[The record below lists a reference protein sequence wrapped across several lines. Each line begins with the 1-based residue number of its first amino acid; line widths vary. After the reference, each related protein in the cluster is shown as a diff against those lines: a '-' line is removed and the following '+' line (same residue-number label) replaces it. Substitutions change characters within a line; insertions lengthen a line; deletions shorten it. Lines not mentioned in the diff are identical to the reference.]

1 MTGPA
6 TEVVWFLVA
15 EYVRPIK
22 PGSAMCRVHAK
33 TFGTTTTACVIPALS
48 MRPPWELPT
57 VSALEEACVECRRII
72 ANARGRR
79 RQVTSRS
86 A

>member
-6 TEVVWFLVA
+6 TEVAWFQVA
-15 EYVRPIK
+15 QYGRPMR
-22 PGSAMCRVHAK
+22 PGSAICRVHAK
-33 TFGTTTTACVIPALS
+33 TFGTTTTACGIPALN
-48 MRPPWELPT
+48 MLREWELPT
-57 VSALEEACVECRRII
+57 INATGEACAECRRII